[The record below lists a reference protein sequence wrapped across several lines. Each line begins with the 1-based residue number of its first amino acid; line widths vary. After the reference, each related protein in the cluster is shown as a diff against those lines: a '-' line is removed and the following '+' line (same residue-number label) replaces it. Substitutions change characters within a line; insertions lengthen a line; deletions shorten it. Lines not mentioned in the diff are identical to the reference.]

1 MAKQLSNLKC
11 NSKKKKAVSARQ
23 KRTIAAMRLALRKCI
38 ESVTKRK
45 KKEMTAMIEKIG
57 IDSAELL
64 EASDSSDSE
73 NDNENERE
81 AKLRRLLIIQK
92 QKKVNRAAVRQFCKA
107 FDDDDVN
114 ADRLESMWKKYREEV
129 VNVYKLQVVHKVAV
143 DKNGAERV
151 FVFVYDLDNYLTQII
166 ALEGLPSTA
175 TSGFEEPT
183 LWLRIGGDGR
193 SIHRHSNNV
202 LIVIAL
208 MDPANPR
215 RSHSPL
221 FVHTLMLIDGDE
233 SHDLL
238 KDALSVIDQW
248 IQKLIA
254 EGFMYDGRQFK
265 VNTILTGDMKFI
277 QLVKGLQGATS
288 VYSCPLCL
296 KPKLPKMPAKG
307 PRPSGGFR
315 CACDIADGADECPH
329 WSGSGI
335 YRKQSHASELAN
347 AGGDCWAHLGHHKP
361 APLKS
366 VEWTMIVLDTL
377 HGLLRITDVIFGSLY
392 EWVRRSCDPGD
403 KRGLLEVRVTLTF

>member
-1 MAKQLSNLKC
+1 
-11 NSKKKKAVSARQ
+11 
-23 KRTIAAMRLALRKCI
+23 MRLALKKCI
-38 ESVTKRK
+38 ESVTKRQ
-45 KKEMTAMIEKIG
+45 KEEMKAMIEKIK
-57 IDSAELL
+57 INSAELL
-64 EASDSSDSE
+64 EESESTDSE

-92 QKKVNRAAVRQFCKA
+92 QQKVNRCQFCKA

-114 ADRLESMWKKYREEV
+114 ADRLESMWKTCRQEV

-151 FVFVYDLDNYLTQII
+151 FVYVSDLDNYLTQII

-175 TSGFEEPT
+175 FGDIEEPI

-215 RSHSPL
+215 RSHSQL
-221 FVHTLMLIDGDE
+221 FVHTLMLIDGVE

-238 KDALSVIDQW
+238 MDAMSVIDPW
-248 IQKLIA
+248 NQKLIA
-254 EGFMYDGRQFK
+254 DGFMYDGRQYK

-277 QLVKGLQGATS
+277 QLIKGLQGATS

-296 KPKLPKMPAKG
+296 KPKLPKMPPKG

-315 CACDIADGADECPH
+315 CACDIVDGADECPH
-329 WSGSGI
+329 WNGSGV
-335 YRKQSHASELAN
+335 YRTQSHASELVN
-347 AGGDCWAHLGHHKP
+347 AGGDCWAHLGHHKM

-366 VEWTMIVLDTL
+366 VEWTMIILDTL
-377 HGLLRITDVIFGSLY
+377 HGLLRISDVIFGSLY

-403 KRGLLEVRVTLTF
+403 KNGLLEEKILWSYSVVYGSCQWWD